1 MTGVVAFVCLLH
13 SHKFPSYAIVKVTL
27 EIRSHPSCIQDLP
40 LIEYLGPFVIEQR
53 FGPIQAQLGYF

>member
-1 MTGVVAFVCLLH
+1 MIGVVAFVCLLH
-13 SHKFPSYAIVKVTL
+13 SRKFPSYAIVKVT
-27 EIRSHPSCIQDLP
+27 PSCIQDLP